1 MTLWEKSFVWYVVS
15 MGWSLV
21 VLMANV
27 RVGVL
32 CQGVRR
38 EVWKFFKEPVALW
51 IDSRLAVLGFK
62 IRVF

>member
-1 MTLWEKSFVWYVVS
+1 MTLWEKPFAWHVAS
-15 MGWSLV
+15 MDWRLV

-62 IRVF
+62 IGVC